1 MRLKILEHDDL
12 KFYVREGTSDE
23 KAFREV
29 IEKNSYQRKYF
40 QIESGEEWID
50 LGGNVG
56 AFALMVLKNN
66 AKVKIYEPDPFSCR
80 MIEKNLKLN
89 NFDADIIQKAV
100 VSSDQKKM
108 RMYVG
113 NNKQVWR
120 NSLYKDW
127 GNEVFNVDTIHFSE
141 VLNSKKICCK
151 MDIEGAEMSILEG
164 LQIFPKKLVFEWSF
178 DVDESINRYRKIV
191 NKMKKH
197 YKNVKAPSFS
207 HDYVMWQKSWFPPCA
222 NVYNY

>member
-100 VSSDQKKM
+100 VSSDEK
-108 RMYVG
+108 
-113 NNKQVWR
+113 
-120 NSLYKDW
+120 LA
-127 GNEVFNVDTIHFSE
+127 F
-141 VLNSKKICCK
+141 
-151 MDIEGAEMSILEG
+151 SILNVEVVKVV
-164 LQIFPKKLVFEWSF
+164 LQPIAVSYSKISSSSSSPK
-178 DVDESINRYRKIV
+178 SIC
-191 NKMKKH
+191 
-197 YKNVKAPSFS
+197 S
-207 HDYVMWQKSWFPPCA
+207 
-222 NVYNY
+222 

>member
-80 MIEKNLKLN
+80 MIEKN
-89 NFDADIIQKAV
+89 
-100 VSSDQKKM
+100 
-108 RMYVG
+108 
-113 NNKQVWR
+113 
-120 NSLYKDW
+120 
-127 GNEVFNVDTIHFSE
+127 
-141 VLNSKKICCK
+141 
-151 MDIEGAEMSILEG
+151 
-164 LQIFPKKLVFEWSF
+164 FE
-178 DVDESINRYRKIV
+178 
-191 NKMKKH
+191 
-197 YKNVKAPSFS
+197 A
-207 HDYVMWQKSWFPPCA
+207 
-222 NVYNY
+222 